1 MGQMTRNQITN
12 RKTLILLV
20 HALVSLYQAGLDTD
34 LVYHVFQIKIPQ
46 KSCCNKKGRVKKKCF
61 EKMASETASRQEVLK
76 KKKAAKK
83 QKKEA
88 QNKSVV
94 NDGPDSSDCVKC
106 QKLEESNGPSIK
118 DVTSSTPSNE
128 IEKIVKDFVKNMK
141 NQGVTVGN
149 IELVDD
155 LKGENYEVEKCLEG
169 AKETF
174 EGLEINETP
183 DESD

>member
-1 MGQMTRNQITN
+1 
-12 RKTLILLV
+12 
-20 HALVSLYQAGLDTD
+20 
-34 LVYHVFQIKIPQ
+34 
-46 KSCCNKKGRVKKKCF
+46 
-61 EKMASETASRQEVLK
+61 MAAETASRQEVLK

-88 QNKSVV
+88 QKKSVA
-94 NDGPDSSDCVKC
+94 NDAPDSSDSVKC

-118 DVTSSTPSNE
+118 DVPPNE
-128 IEKIVKDFVKNMK
+128 IKKIVKDFVKNMK
-141 NQGVTVGN
+141 NHGVTVGN

-174 EGLEINETP
+174 EGLEINET
-183 DESD
+183 ESD